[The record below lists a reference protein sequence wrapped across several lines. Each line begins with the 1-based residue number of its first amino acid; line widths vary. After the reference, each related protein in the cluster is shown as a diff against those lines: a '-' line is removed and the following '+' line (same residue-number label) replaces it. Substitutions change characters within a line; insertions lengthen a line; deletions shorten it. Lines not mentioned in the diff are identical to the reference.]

1 MTKTGWILCVLCGAV
16 ALGGCEQTRDLLGQ
30 TKKPPDEFAIYT
42 RAPLSLPPD
51 YGLRPPDP
59 GARRPQ
65 ESAPRNSAAKAVL
78 GRQNPAAG
86 GQVASVDPGLLTS
99 GMRALLT
106 RTGAIDADP
115 GIRATVNRETS
126 KLVENDQTLAK
137 RILFWKKGK
146 EPGSVVDPVLES
158 KRIRENQALGRPI
171 TTGDTPVIERKT
183 TK

>member
-1 MTKTGWILCVLCGAV
+1 MTQTRWIICVLCGAAMV
-16 ALGGCEQTRDLLGQ
+16 AGCEQTRDLLGQ

-51 YGLRPPDP
+51 YGLRPPAP

-65 ESAPRNSAAKAVL
+65 EDAPRNNAAKAVL
-78 GRQNPAAG
+78 GGQNPAGG
-86 GQVASVDPGLLTS
+86 GQVASADPALVSS
-99 GMRALLT
+99 GMRALLV
-106 RTGAIDADP
+106 RTGAINADP

-126 KLVENDQTLAK
+126 TLVENDQTLAK

-146 EPGSVVDPVLES
+146 EPGTVVDPVLES

-171 TTGDTPVIERKT
+171 TTGETPTIERK
-183 TK
+183 KAK